1 MPRTLVPNHQKILQ
15 ILHTAGVPMTA
26 YEILEAV
33 RHDGITA
40 PPTVYRALSRLIEN
54 GMVHRL
60 ESMNAYVVCS
70 DHGHGDAPALFTIC
84 RDCGHVDELAE
95 AGLVRQLQANATRHG
110 FHVETG
116 TIELRGRCSCC
127 ARG

>member
-1 MPRTLVPNHQKILQ
+1 MARTLVPNHQKIFQVLR
-15 ILHTAGVPMTA
+15 TAGVPMTA

-33 RHDGITA
+33 RNDGIAA
-40 PPTVYRALSRLIEN
+40 PPTVYRALSRLIEK
-54 GMVHRL
+54 GTVHRL

-70 DHGHGDAPALFTIC
+70 DHGHGDAPAVFTIC

-127 ARG
+127 AGG